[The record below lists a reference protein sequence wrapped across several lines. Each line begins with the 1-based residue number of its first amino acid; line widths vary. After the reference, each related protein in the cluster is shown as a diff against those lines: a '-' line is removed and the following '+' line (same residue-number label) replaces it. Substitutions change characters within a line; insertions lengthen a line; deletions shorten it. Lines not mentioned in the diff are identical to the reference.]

1 MIGKVNGYYFIFA
14 IKILIIIVGFVLL
27 NIGFYK
33 DYNLFCLMIAIIIII
48 IAIIIIII
56 ITINIVIINWSGP
69 ILTLFCMGD
78 WYGQRPKDGVR

>member
-1 MIGKVNGYYFIFA
+1 MVDYFIFA